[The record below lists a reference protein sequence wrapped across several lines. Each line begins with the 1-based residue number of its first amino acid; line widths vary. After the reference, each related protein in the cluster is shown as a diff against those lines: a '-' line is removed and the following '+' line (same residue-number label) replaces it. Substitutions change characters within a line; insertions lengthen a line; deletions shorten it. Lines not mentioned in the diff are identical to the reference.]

1 MCPVNMGRIE
11 FIMGYD
17 QRNLTQT
24 IWGVLLIA
32 MGVLLCVKE
41 PPALRV
47 APESGFL
54 TFARY
59 FISLFLVVGGV
70 KKLYGLYFSKKKP
83 H

>member
-1 MCPVNMGRIE
+1 MA
-11 FIMGYD
+11 FD

-41 PPALRV
+41 PPALGLV
-47 APESGFL
+47 PKSGFL

-59 FISLFLVVGGV
+59 FISLFLIVGGG
-70 KKLYGLYFSKKKP
+70 KKLYRLYFSKNKEP